1 MATQKDFKVKN
12 GLIVGGGDVS
22 VDQGSV
28 NISDQISGDTGQISI
43 SNGQNGDS
51 FTRIGITGSGTA
63 DSYIRTHSNLDFHI
77 GQSATSTTPSVSID
91 TSGNITSTGVIESSG
106 GDTATSGQLLNLHG
120 SSLNQTNSGTIRC
133 NLG

>member
-22 VDQGSV
+22 VSQGSV
-28 NISDQISGDTGQISI
+28 SISDQISGDTGQISI

-51 FTRIGITGSGTA
+51 FTYIGITGSGTA

-91 TSGNITSTGVIESSG
+91 TSGNIQVSG
-106 GDTATSGQLLNLHG
+106 NVNATQVGAN
-120 SSLNQTNSGTIRC
+120 TIDG
-133 NLG
+133 LVLKPVSYKHLTLPTTPYV